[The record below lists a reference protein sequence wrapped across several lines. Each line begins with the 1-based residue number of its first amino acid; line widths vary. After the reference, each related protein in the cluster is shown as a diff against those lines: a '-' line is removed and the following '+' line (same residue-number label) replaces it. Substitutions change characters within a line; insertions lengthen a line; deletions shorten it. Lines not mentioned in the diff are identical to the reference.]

1 MSINAGIR
9 EEPDDGGAAVK
20 GLVVGAEGDEA
31 GLQSRKHALSVPP
44 EPGRLARRG
53 GEEAAESRA
62 APSGSGAEEGAGAG
76 ATGQA
81 VTETRTREPNF
92 SRFHSLHV
100 NSGKPKGLKR

>member
-44 EPGRLARRG
+44 QSQAAAWPRRG

-62 APSGSGAEEGAGAG
+62 APAGAG
-76 ATGQA
+76 GRKEQA
-81 VTETRTREPNF
+81 
-92 SRFHSLHV
+92 L
-100 NSGKPKGLKR
+100 GLRGRGCD

>member
-44 EPGRLARRG
+44 QSQAAWPRRG

-62 APSGSGAEEGAGAG
+62 APAGAG
-76 ATGQA
+76 GRKEQA
-81 VTETRTREPNF
+81 
-92 SRFHSLHV
+92 L
-100 NSGKPKGLKR
+100 GLRGRGCD